1 MVAPPPGLPDTRAI
15 TSLVRFDGSFDVTA
29 PQERVRVV
37 LLDVP
42 TLAACVP
49 GAENVR
55 ETGPNEHAGTVKL
68 RLGPMST
75 AFELTGTLRD
85 EPDGIHVDVRGRE
98 RLTGTLVEAAFS
110 TVLSAEGQGTRV
122 AWALDV
128 TLRGRLG
135 QMGQAVFQ
143 DVARGMTEQVVAC
156 IKRRIESGG

>member
-1 MVAPPPGLPDTRAI
+1 M
-15 TSLVRFDGSFDVTA
+15 RFDGSFDVTSTR
-29 PQERVRVV
+29 ERVRTV

-55 ETGPNEHAGTVKL
+55 ESGPNEHAGTVKL

-75 AFELTGTLRD
+75 AFELTGTLREQAD
-85 EPDGIHVDVRGRE
+85 AIDVDVKGRE

-110 TVLSAEGQGTRV
+110 TALSPEGQGTRI
-122 AWALDV
+122 AWTLDV

>member
-1 MVAPPPGLPDTRAI
+1 
-15 TSLVRFDGSFDVTA
+15 VRFDGTFAVVS
-29 PQERVRVV
+29 PPERVRSV
-37 LLDVP
+37 LIDVP

-55 ETGPNEHAGTVKL
+55 ETAPGEHAGTVKL

-75 AFELTGTLRD
+75 AFELTGTLR
-85 EPDGIHVDVRGRE
+85 EGPDAIEVDVKGRE

-110 TVLSAEGQGTRV
+110 SALSPDAQGTSV

-143 DVARGMTEQVVAC
+143 DVAGRMTEQVVAC

>member
-1 MVAPPPGLPDTRAI
+1 M
-15 TSLVRFDGSFDVTA
+15 RFDGSFDVTA
-29 PQERVRVV
+29 TTERVRSV
-37 LLDVP
+37 LVDVP

-75 AFELTGTLRD
+75 AFELTGTLR
-85 EPDGIHVDVRGRE
+85 EEAGTIAVDVHGRE
-98 RLTGTLVEAAFS
+98 RLTGTLVDAAFS
-110 TVLSAEGQGTRV
+110 TGFDAEGQGTRV
-122 AWALDV
+122 TWALDV

-143 DVARGMTEQVVAC
+143 DVARSMTEEVVAC

>member
-1 MVAPPPGLPDTRAI
+1 M
-15 TSLVRFDGSFDVTA
+15 RFDGSFDVTA
-29 PQERVRVV
+29 TSERVRSV

-42 TLAACVP
+42 ALAACVP

-55 ETGPNEHAGTVKL
+55 ETGLNEHAGTVKL

-75 AFELTGTLRD
+75 AFELTGTLRQETD
-85 EPDGIHVDVRGRE
+85 AIAVDVKGRE
-98 RLTGTLVEAAFS
+98 RLTATLVDAAFS
-110 TVLSAEGQGTRV
+110 TALSAEDEGTRV
-122 AWALDV
+122 AWTLDV

-143 DVARGMTEQVVAC
+143 DVARRMIEQVVAC

>member
-1 MVAPPPGLPDTRAI
+1 M
-15 TSLVRFDGSFDVTA
+15 RFDGSFDVTA
-29 PQERVRVV
+29 QPARVRAV

-42 TLAACVP
+42 VLAACVP

-75 AFELTGTLRD
+75 AFELTGTLREEAD
-85 EPDGIHVDVRGRE
+85 AIAVDVKGRE
-98 RLTGTLVEAAFS
+98 RLTATLVDAAFS
-110 TVLSAEGQGTRV
+110 TALSAEGRGTRV
-122 AWALDV
+122 SWTLDV

-143 DVARGMTEQVVAC
+143 DVARRMTEQVVAC

>member
-1 MVAPPPGLPDTRAI
+1 
-15 TSLVRFDGSFDVTA
+15 VRFEGSFGVA
-29 PQERVRVV
+29 SGHERVRMV

-42 TLAACVP
+42 TLANCVP
-49 GAENVR
+49 GAEGVR
-55 ETGPNEHAGTVKL
+55 ETGPGEHAGTVKL

-75 AFELTGTLRD
+75 AFELSGVLRD

-110 TVLSAEGQGTRV
+110 TALSAVGSGTSV

-143 DVARGMTEQVVAC
+143 DVAGEMTEQVVAC
-156 IKRRIESGG
+156 IKRRIETGG

>member
-1 MVAPPPGLPDTRAI
+1 
-15 TSLVRFDGSFDVTA
+15 VRFEGSFAVTSTR
-29 PQERVRVV
+29 ERVRDV

-55 ETGPNEHAGTVKL
+55 ETGPNEHAGTVNL
-68 RLGPMST
+68 RLGPMRT
-75 AFELTGTLRD
+75 AFELTGTLRE
-85 EPDGIHVDVRGRE
+85 EPEAIEVDVRGRE

-110 TVLSAEGQGTRV
+110 TALSAEGQGTSV

-143 DVARGMTEQVVAC
+143 DVARSMTAEVVAC